1 MVDRTFRRGIH
12 FTQTP
17 PDYKSD
23 DLDYRLLQEHCKKRS
38 EVKISAHST
47 INKLAMDLEILR
59 NGGWDL
65 QEGNQS
71 HPDTTGLQI

>member
-23 DLDYRLLQEHCKKRS
+23 DLDYRLLQEHYKKA
-38 EVKISAHST
+38 VISQNISSQHH
-47 INKLAMDLEILR
+47 
-59 NGGWDL
+59 
-65 QEGNQS
+65 Q
-71 HPDTTGLQI
+71 